1 MFNDGTF
8 LWEPNDN
15 IIKLLL
21 VSGYFVSLYV
31 LTLFKT
37 LDPNINCIV
46 QHFIFISFQI
56 LFSFQHGYAA
66 DNRDN
71 GWDWHSWDPPGP
83 GD

>member
-1 MFNDGTF
+1 MMGRFV
-8 LWEPNDN
+8 WEPNNN

-21 VSGYFVSLYV
+21 VSGYFFSLYV
-31 LTLFKT
+31 Y
-37 LDPNINCIV
+37 
-46 QHFIFISFQI
+46 IFISFQI

-71 GWDWHSWDPPGP
+71 GEDWHSWDPPGP